1 MVPLRAGSR
10 EQHGLLHGVGRA
22 GPHKPD
28 PAPQPQ
34 VRASGISVGLG
45 MEMGTAT
52 DKARPG
58 QARPRACG
66 SGTEPVSAAATA
78 KQCRAAIQHSHS
90 WGRDWGPELW
100 GTATPLGQKS
110 ALDKVC
116 PWCSQ
121 QVLPTAT
128 QGTGLKRKSP
138 SWLHWCWTGP
148 QSWHSDP
155 SAV

>member
-45 MEMGTAT
+45 MEMGTAM

-58 QARPRACG
+58 QASACG